1 VKPPR
6 LMIVN
11 NREHISAMKSVSKK
25 TLLVAAF
32 LGAAAF
38 VQGQFVAQGEDQYIG
53 AEPNKP
59 YWAGS
64 DVMGT
69 FETYSLTNWSVSLDQ
84 GADTLTVQVFG
95 SYFDAFMA
103 TPAQTSTALGDL
115 FISTD
120 GLNWDTTPETLTDQ
134 FGSTSWEY
142 AVQLGT
148 YYNTNNVIGGYNA
161 GSPLAGDVVAISD
174 PGTQI
179 KLSDEF
185 FPPPYDTQAYRQFQ
199 EVQVKNMTEQDRV
212 GGATWYVDTDEDMIS
227 ITIADF
233 TQIFGEDAFGNLGFH
248 FTMSC
253 ANDVVEFAVPEP
265 STVGILAALGLMGVL
280 YIRRRITKE

>member
-1 VKPPR
+1 
-6 LMIVN
+6 
-11 NREHISAMKSVSKK
+11 MKSVFKK
-25 TLLVAAF
+25 LLLVAAF
-32 LGAAAF
+32 LGAA
-38 VQGQFVAQGEDQYIG
+38 VLTQGQFVAQGDDQYIG

-59 YWAGS
+59 YWVGS

-84 GADTLTVQVFG
+84 VSDTLTVQVFG

-103 TPAQTSTALGDL
+103 TPSQTSTALGDL

-148 YYNTNNVIGGYNA
+148 YYNTNNAIGAYDVN
-161 GSPLAGDVVAISD
+161 SPAAGDVVAISD

-185 FPPPYDTQAYRQFQ
+185 FPPPYDTQAFRQNQ
-199 EVQVKNMTEQDRV
+199 EVQVKNMTEQDLV
-212 GGATWYVDTDEDMIS
+212 GGATWFVDTDEDMIS
-227 ITIADF
+227 ISIADF

-280 YIRRRITKE
+280 YARRRITKG